1 MATSTHANSHATTG
15 TTSGGWSTQRI
26 AICALFVAVSM
37 IVSYM
42 EIPVPPVAWL
52 KYDPSGAVCLI
63 AGLAFGTGTGAIVSV
78 LSWLPHLFMNPWG
91 GLMGILCTL
100 ALVVPASLVYER
112 KQTVA
117 GAATGMAL
125 GAVAT
130 LIVACGA
137 NIVITPIYTPTMTSA
152 DVMAMIVPVLLP
164 FNIIK
169 VALNCAV
176 TAVVFKPVSK
186 LVSR

>member
-1 MATSTHANSHATTG
+1 M
-15 TTSGGWSTQRI
+15 
-26 AICALFVAVSM
+26 
-37 IVSYM
+37 
-42 EIPVPPVAWL
+42 
-52 KYDPSGAVCLI
+52 
-63 AGLAFGTGTGAIVSV
+63 
-78 LSWLPHLFMNPWG
+78 
-91 GLMGILCTL
+91 
-100 ALVVPASLVYER
+100 YER

-117 GAATGMAL
+117 GAAAGMAL

-130 LIVACGA
+130 LVVACGA

-176 TAVVFKPVSK
+176 TAVVYKPVSK

>member
-52 KYDPSGAVCLI
+52 KYDPSGAVCLV
-63 AGLAFGTGTGAIVSV
+63 AGLAFGTGTGTIVSV

-112 KQTVA
+112 
-117 GAATGMAL
+117 
-125 GAVAT
+125 
-130 LIVACGA
+130 
-137 NIVITPIYTPTMTSA
+137 ITPIYTPTMTSA

-176 TAVVFKPVSK
+176 TAVVFKPVSR